1 MRIEIWSDI
10 ACPWCYIG
18 KRRFEQAL
26 GAFPHRDRVEV
37 VHRSYLLDP
46 GAPTEPVETVAEMLG
61 RKYGGGAGAGRT
73 MIDRVE
79 AVAAEEGMVWRHHSS
94 LRVDTLDAHRL
105 LHLAREEGCQDSLLE
120 ALYAAY
126 FAQARNIADH
136 DTLAE
141 LATGAGISE
150 DRVREVLGST
160 EFTDAV
166 FAEAAEAGALGANG
180 VPFYVAERKYA
191 VPGAQPVEVFTQVL
205 EQAWHEAHPSLQVVT
220 GGSTV
225 EACGPDGCLI

>member
-18 KRRFEQAL
+18 KRRFEKAL
-26 GAFPHRDRVEV
+26 AVFPHRDRVEV

-61 RKYGGGAGAGRT
+61 RKYGGGADAGRA

-94 LRVDTLDAHRL
+94 LRVNTLDAHRV
-105 LHLAREEGCQDSLLE
+105 LHLARQEGHQDALLE

-126 FAQARNIADH
+126 FAQARNVADH
-136 DTLAE
+136 DTLVE
-141 LATGAGISE
+141 LATGAGISAE
-150 DRVREVLGST
+150 RVHEVLGST
-160 EFTDAV
+160 EFTDEV
-166 FAEAAEAGALGANG
+166 FAEAAEAGALGASG
-180 VPFYVAERKYA
+180 VPFYVAERKYG

-205 EQAWHEAHPSLQVVT
+205 EQAWQDAHPALQVVT
-220 GGSTV
+220 GGNDD
-225 EACGPDGCLI
+225 ACGPDGCAI